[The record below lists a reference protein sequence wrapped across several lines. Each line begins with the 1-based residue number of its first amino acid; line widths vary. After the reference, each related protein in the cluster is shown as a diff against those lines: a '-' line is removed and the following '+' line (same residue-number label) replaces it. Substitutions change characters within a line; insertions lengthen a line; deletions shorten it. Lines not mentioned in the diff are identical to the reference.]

1 MTADGAR
8 IAAVATAFP
17 PHVHTQQEIFEEM
30 LRTWRPPENVVRRLE
45 AFIESTRVE
54 RRHLSVPLSRYGAI
68 ETFGQANDLW
78 IGTAVEL
85 GEQAI
90 TRALDEAGV
99 GPADVDA
106 IYFVSV
112 TGISSPSVDA
122 LLANRLGLPPRVK
135 RTPIFGLGCVAGA
148 SGLAR
153 AADYLK
159 AYPDQVAV
167 LLSVELCSLTFQRTD
182 LSVKNLVASCL
193 FADGAAAVV
202 LVGAE
207 HPARNA
213 GPELLDNRA
222 FFYPATENVMGWKIS
237 EKGFEI
243 VLSATV
249 PEVVGS
255 NIVGNVDALLTAH
268 GLERDA
274 IGSWVCHPGG
284 PKILMALQH
293 ALGLDE
299 SHLAATWHCLK
310 EKGNLSS
317 ASLLLVLEHTMRHAR
332 PAPGTMGVLAA
343 MGPGFCSELLLARW

>member
-1 MTADGAR
+1 MKATGAR
-8 IAAVATAFP
+8 VAAVATAFP
-17 PHVHTQQEIFEEM
+17 PHVHTQQEILDEM
-30 LRTWRPPENVVRRLE
+30 RRTWKPPEGVLRRLE
-45 AFIESTRVE
+45 AFVESTRVE
-54 RRHLSVPLSRYGAI
+54 RRHLSVPLERYGAI

-78 IGTAVEL
+78 IRTATEL
-85 GEQAI
+85 GERAI
-90 TRALDEAGV
+90 RGALDEAGLE
-99 GPADVDA
+99 PTDVDA
-106 IYFVSV
+106 FYFVSV

-122 LLANRLGLPPRVK
+122 LLANRLGLATRVK

-159 AYPDQVAV
+159 AYPDQVVV
-167 LLSVELCSLTFQRTD
+167 LLSVELCSLTFQRND

-202 LVGAE
+202 LVGAD
-207 HPARNA
+207 HPVRGT
-213 GPELLDNRA
+213 GPKLLDNRS
-222 FFYPATENVMGWKIS
+222 FFYPSTEDVMGWRIS
-237 EKGFEI
+237 ERGFEI

-255 NIVGNVDALLTAH
+255 NIRGNVDALLADH
-268 GLERDA
+268 GLEREA
-274 IGSWVCHPGG
+274 VGSWVCHPGG
-284 PKILMALQH
+284 PKILVALQH
-293 ALGLDE
+293 ALDLDDR
-299 SHLAATWHCLK
+299 HLAATWHCLK

-332 PAPGTMGVLAA
+332 PAEGTVGVLAA